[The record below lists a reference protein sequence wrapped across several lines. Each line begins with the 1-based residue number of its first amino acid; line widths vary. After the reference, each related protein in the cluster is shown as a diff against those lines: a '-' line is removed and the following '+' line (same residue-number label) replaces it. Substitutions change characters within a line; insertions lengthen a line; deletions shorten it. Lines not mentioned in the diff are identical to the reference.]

1 MKKIIT
7 INELPTV
14 VRTLKLERKK
24 IILVGG
30 CFDIVHMGHI
40 AFLQKAK
47 EQGNFLIVLLESDES
62 IKKMKGSTRPIHTQ
76 SLRAK
81 ILGSL
86 NSVDLVVQIP
96 QLKTDEEYSKLVKI
110 IEPDII
116 AVTKGDPILS
126 KKRAHAQTIHAQVVE
141 VIEKQKE
148 HSTSNLVKDLK
159 N

>member
-1 MKKIIT
+1 MK
-7 INELPTV
+7 
-14 VRTLKLERKK
+14 
-24 IILVGG
+24 
-30 CFDIVHMGHI
+30 FDIVHIGHI

-62 IKKMKGSTRPIHTQ
+62 IRKMKGSTRPIHAQ
-76 SLRAK
+76 NLRAK

-86 NSVDLVVQIP
+86 DSVDLVVKLP
-96 QLKTDEEYSKLVKI
+96 QLTADEEYSKLVKR

-126 KKRAHAQTIHAQVVE
+126 KKKAHAQAIHAQVVE
-141 VIEKQKE
+141 VIDRQKQY
-148 HSTSNLVKDLK
+148 STSNLIEKM

>member
-7 INELPTV
+7 INELPNV

-47 EQGNFLIVLLESDES
+47 EHGNFLIVLLESDES

-126 KKRAHAQTIHAQVVE
+126 KKRVHAQTIHGQVVE

>member
-7 INELPTV
+7 IDELGTIV
-14 VRTLKLERKK
+14 KTLKLEEKK
-24 IILVGG
+24 IVLVGG
-30 CFDIVHMGHI
+30 CFDIVHIGHL

-62 IKKMKGSTRPIHTQ
+62 IRKMKGNTRPIHTQ
-76 SLRAK
+76 KLRAK

-86 NSVDLVVQIP
+86 DSVDFVVQLP
-96 QLKTDEEYSKLVKI
+96 QLTTDAEYSKLVKI

-126 KKRAHAQTIHAQVVE
+126 KKKAHARAIHAQVIE
-141 VIEKQKE
+141 VIERQQE
-148 HSTSNLVKDLK
+148 HSTSNLIKEMK
-159 N
+159 